1 MEARGLLSRI
11 SVRGILTDV
20 HNEIARTQVKA
31 PYSTYYPVTR
41 MVIDDRSLEDGKGV
55 ERIDQGSNA
64 NYRRTRK

>member
-1 MEARGLLSRI
+1 MEAQGLLSRI
-11 SVRGILTDV
+11 LVRGILTDV

-55 ERIDQGSNA
+55 E
-64 NYRRTRK
+64 